1 MTNRQTPDYTP
12 HSTAHPHLR
21 DLAHAL
27 ISGLVMAAFV
37 TGMFVMLMAA
47 A

>member
-1 MTNRQTPDYTP
+1 MSHHQPY
-12 HSTAHPHLR
+12 SHLR

-37 TGMFVMLMAA
+37 TGMFVMLMAVA
-47 A
+47 